1 MRRREGIVIRTN
13 SNGDVVGQDTEIGED
28 DDVPG
33 IGQPLSQTEI
43 EELLYGDQWP
53 AEARLQRLRA
63 YRDELT
69 SREAADFGADD
80 PHTLLRE
87 VESAIASLE
96 AASGEEMDPASV
108 DHNPGDHRETLP
120 PDSDE
125 LDAIE
130 EEDEQSLAEDLP
142 EDQIPRRL
150 E

>member
-1 MRRREGIVIRTN
+1 MVHTN

-28 DDVPG
+28 DDIPG
-33 IGQPLSQTEI
+33 IGQPLSQAEI
-43 EELLYGDQWP
+43 EELLYSDQWP
-53 AEARLQRLRA
+53 TEVRLDRLRA
-63 YRDELT
+63 YRAELQ

-96 AASGEEMDPASV
+96 AASGEEMDPSSV
-108 DHNPGDHRETLP
+108 DHNPGDHRETLA

-125 LDAIE
+125 LEAL
-130 EEDEQSLAEDLP
+130 EEDDEESLAEDIP
-142 EDQIPRRL
+142 EEDIPHRL